1 MKWRV
6 PQETLGGHLLF
17 SLLLI
22 CRADLVFLFVCL
34 FVFITALLTR
44 GYNTLYLHYDTIF
57 TLLTIRADLVRHS
70 S

>member
-1 MKWRV
+1 MKRRV
-6 PQETLGGHLLF
+6 LQETLGGHLLF

-22 CRADLVFLFVCL
+22 CRAALVFLFVCL
-34 FVFITALLTR
+34 FFITTLVTR